1 MGCTCENNK
10 PDENIEIQKQP
21 KELNP
26 KLISSTINIQ
36 SHIRGY
42 LFRKK
47 LYEQYLEL
55 VQNDQISSVNEE
67 NNNNNLISEYD
78 NENFE
83 NINSSNREEEITE
96 QDMSYL
102 YSYYPPLNDG
112 VKVIRKPTQLTE
124 TGVLYSGEWDEEGNK
139 HGRGV
144 QLWPD
149 GAKYYGYWIKNKVN
163 KRGKLV
169 HREGDIYEGE
179 WLNDK
184 AEGFGIYTSLNGTKY
199 EGYWV
204 GDKQEGKGS

>member
-10 PDENIEIQKQP
+10 PEENIEIVKQP
-21 KELNP
+21 KEINP

-36 SHIRGY
+36 SHLRGY

-55 VQNDQISSVNEE
+55 VQNDQISSVNDE
-67 NNNNNLISEYD
+67 NNNNNLISETD

-83 NINSSNREEEITE
+83 NINNSNREEDITE

-102 YSYYPPLNDG
+102 FSYYPPLNDG

-149 GAKYYGYWIKNKVN
+149 GAKYYGYWIKN
-163 KRGKLV
+163 RDRKLN
-169 HREGDIYEGE
+169 
-179 WLNDK
+179 L
-184 AEGFGIYTSLNGTKY
+184 
-199 EGYWV
+199 
-204 GDKQEGKGS
+204 